1 MPNPPYYLLL
11 ICCALLLS
19 QPARAVRANFPVTF
33 TATGPEENGE
43 QQLRASAEEALR
55 QQFERDKAQLQ
66 HLRAARLLSA
76 ADCSTQ
82 LLRLEHTYAA
92 RQVQIAGLSKQLS
105 ALNLYD
111 ASLQALQAL
120 NLFLQGNVDA
130 AAQRLQGEALAG
142 GTQQRLQRLLQ
153 AAELSAA
160 DAYWLQQLAF
170 EYNTLLLHGRTGR
183 WSAGAALRLSAPLLQ
198 IDELF
203 YSLYPR
209 EPHFRR
215 LLAQSLLHT
224 AELTQGSAGSGSDR
238 SGTAG
243 QRAAQAGF
251 GSDRSA
257 SAGQRAAQAGFGSD
271 RSAAAGQRAVQ
282 VGSGS
287 DHSAAAGQR
296 AAQAG
301 SGSDHSGT
309 AGQRAAQAGSGSDH
323 STAAGQRA
331 AQAGSGSD
339 RSATAAQRLRLQQ
352 GLSLWKE
359 LYVAEGGS
367 AGSRYGLA
375 RTYEL
380 LLQQPMKRAAR
391 ALYAQ
396 ELQQLRAGQ
405 ALLSWPGDAPAA
417 AAQPYGSSRQQLLPT
432 DIDCNEV
439 DAYKLQLG
447 QQLSYQLLS
456 LYLMEEKLDM
466 VSLVNEVMRFGKL
479 RSEMGNPANYPQFDS
494 IYQKIAAAL
503 PEKDR
508 LSKAQLTD
516 AQQRLKEVLNAPMAG
531 EIAKMTSGAQLT
543 KVFSGVLHVLT
554 GVNVESIVVGIKG
567 IIANTYNY
575 QRLSGLRDADVQRRQ
590 QEAILMHR
598 QLDTL
603 LAINRKE
610 LQDFSLELE
619 QSAAISAQVAEL
631 REQLLAIR
639 HRLAEKIH
647 LPEDADVRAEL
658 TGTDVARRRAM
669 EDNILQLCMASGPS
683 CEGELTTFINAH
695 TDYVVDMKSYNQRIE
710 LARAEYLALISNFVN
725 HYRDM
730 ELSLRERPNPFSE
743 QADKSSHEAYEKMRA
758 QALQSL
764 VEINKLIVSLF
775 GSTRA

>member
-1 MPNPPYYLLL
+1 M
-11 ICCALLLS
+11 
-19 QPARAVRANFPVTF
+19 
-33 TATGPEENGE
+33 
-43 QQLRASAEEALR
+43 
-55 QQFERDKAQLQ
+55 
-66 HLRAARLLSA
+66 
-76 ADCSTQ
+76 
-82 LLRLEHTYAA
+82 
-92 RQVQIAGLSKQLS
+92 
-105 ALNLYD
+105 
-111 ASLQALQAL
+111 
-120 NLFLQGNVDA
+120 
-130 AAQRLQGEALAG
+130 
-142 GTQQRLQRLLQ
+142 
-153 AAELSAA
+153 
-160 DAYWLQQLAF
+160 
-170 EYNTLLLHGRTGR
+170 
-183 WSAGAALRLSAPLLQ
+183 
-198 IDELF
+198 
-203 YSLYPR
+203 
-209 EPHFRR
+209 
-215 LLAQSLLHT
+215 
-224 AELTQGSAGSGSDR
+224 
-238 SGTAG
+238 
-243 QRAAQAGF
+243 
-251 GSDRSA
+251 
-257 SAGQRAAQAGFGSD
+257 
-271 RSAAAGQRAVQ
+271 
-282 VGSGS
+282 
-287 DHSAAAGQR
+287 
-296 AAQAG
+296 
-301 SGSDHSGT
+301 
-309 AGQRAAQAGSGSDH
+309 
-323 STAAGQRA
+323 
-331 AQAGSGSD
+331 
-339 RSATAAQRLRLQQ
+339 
-352 GLSLWKE
+352 
-359 LYVAEGGS
+359 YVAEGGS
-367 AGSRYGLA
+367 AGSRYGLS

-417 AAQPYGSSRQQLLPT
+417 AAQPYGSSRQQLLAT

-456 LYLMEEKLDM
+456 LYEMEEKLDI

-516 AQQRLKEVLNAPMAG
+516 AQQRLKEVLNAPMVG
-531 EIAKMTSGAQLT
+531 EMAKMTSGAQLT

-554 GVNVESIVVGIKG
+554 GVNVESIVQSVKG
-567 IIANTYNY
+567 IIANAYNY

-647 LPEDADVRAEL
+647 LPEDAYVRAEL

-669 EDNILQLCMASGPS
+669 EVNILQLCVASAPP
-683 CEGELTTFINAH
+683 CEGELTAFMHAH
-695 TDYVVDMKSYNQRIE
+695 TDYVVDMKSYNERIE
-710 LARAEYLALISNFVN
+710 LAQAEYLALINNFKH
-725 HYRDM
+725 HYRAM
-730 ELSLRERPNPFSE
+730 ELNLRERPNPFSE

-764 VEINKLIVSLF
+764 VEINKLIASLF
-775 GSTRA
+775 GSPRA

>member
-224 AELTQGSAGSGSDR
+224 AELTQGS
-238 SGTAG
+238 
-243 QRAAQAGF
+243 
-251 GSDRSA
+251 
-257 SAGQRAAQAGFGSD
+257 
-271 RSAAAGQRAVQ
+271 
-282 VGSGS
+282 
-287 DHSAAAGQR
+287 
-296 AAQAG
+296 AG

>member
-19 QPARAVRANFPVTF
+19 EPARAVRANFPVTF
-33 TATGPEENGE
+33 TATGPEENSE
-43 QQLRASAEEALR
+43 QLLRASAEKTLY

-82 LLRLEHTYAA
+82 LLQLEHTYAA
-92 RQVQIAGLSKQLS
+92 RQAQIAGLSKQLS
-105 ALNLYD
+105 ALNLGD

-120 NLFLQGNVDA
+120 SFFLQGNMDA

-142 GTQQRLQRLLQ
+142 GTRQRLQRLLQ
-153 AAELSAA
+153 ATELSAA
-160 DAYWLQQLAF
+160 DAHWLQQLAF
-170 EYNTLLLHGRTGR
+170 EYNALVLYGRAGQL
-183 WSAGAALRLSAPLLQ
+183 SAAAALHLSAPLLQ

-215 LLAQSLLHT
+215 LLAQSLLHA
-224 AELTQGSAGSGSDR
+224 AELAQRGIDLSSSR
-238 SGTAG
+238 STAAW
-243 QRAAQAGF
+243 QQAGF
-251 GSDRSA
+251 SSNR
-257 SAGQRAAQAGFGSD
+257 
-271 RSAAAGQRAVQ
+271 
-282 VGSGS
+282 
-287 DHSAAAGQR
+287 
-296 AAQAG
+296 
-301 SGSDHSGT
+301 T
-309 AGQRAAQAGSGSDH
+309 
-323 STAAGQRA
+323 TAAGQ
-331 AQAGSGSD
+331 QAGLAGFSSD
-339 RSATAAQRLRLQQ
+339 RTAAAAQRLQLQR

-367 AGSRYGLA
+367 AASRYGLS

-380 LLQQPMKRAAR
+380 LLQQPMKHAAR

-417 AAQPYGSSRQQLLPT
+417 AAQPYGSSRQQQLAT
-432 DIDCNEV
+432 DIDCNRV
-439 DAYKLQLG
+439 DAYTQALG
-447 QQLSYQLLS
+447 QQLSNQLLS
-456 LYLMEEKLDM
+456 LYEMEEKLDI

-554 GVNVESIVVGIKG
+554 GVNVESIVLGIKG
-567 IIANTYNY
+567 IIANAYNY

-590 QEAILMHR
+590 QEAIVMHR

-658 TGTDVARRRAM
+658 TGTDFARRRAM
-669 EDNILQLCMASGPS
+669 EDNVLQLCMASAPP

-710 LARAEYLALISNFVN
+710 LARAEYLALINNFKH
-725 HYRDM
+725 HYRAM
-730 ELSLRERPNPFSE
+730 ELNLRERPNPFSE

-764 VEINKLIVSLF
+764 VEINKLIASLF
-775 GSTRA
+775 GSPRA